1 MTFPANLE
9 ILKPTS
15 WGFVKCLGK
24 TGKLNQQ
31 MCLDLYNE
39 FVKCIECSLPQPTH
53 LVSSGKKDS
62 MGGPVGLK
70 IPSNTGVL
78 FPLNMK
84 PVSFWSPMSWT

>member
-1 MTFPANLE
+1 
-9 ILKPTS
+9 
-15 WGFVKCLGK
+15 
-24 TGKLNQQ
+24 

-70 IPSNTGVL
+70 ITSNTVVFFPSQHEASIILVPHVL
-78 FPLNMK
+78 DMNQAARHGH
-84 PVSFWSPMSWT
+84 VQTCGH